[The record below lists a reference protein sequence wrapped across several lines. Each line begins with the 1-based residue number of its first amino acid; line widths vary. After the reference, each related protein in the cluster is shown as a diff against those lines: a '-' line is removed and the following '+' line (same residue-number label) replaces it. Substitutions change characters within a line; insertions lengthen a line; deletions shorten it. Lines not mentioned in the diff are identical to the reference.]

1 VDSSLR
7 QTVDD
12 IHSPD
17 AEARNR
23 AFSAIIEATD
33 DPVDWAYEIWDG
45 TVADLRHTDNH
56 VRAIAAQLLCNL
68 AKSDPDRRI
77 VDDFPALLEVTRD
90 ARFVTARHCLQALWK
105 VGAAGARQRAV
116 YRDGLMHRFDE
127 CRAEKNW
134 SLIRNDILQS
144 MRNTCD
150 ATADEDLRTTA
161 RELIESETD
170 DKYRKKYARI
180 WKD

>member
-1 VDSSLR
+1 M
-7 QTVDD
+7 
-12 IHSPD
+12 
-17 AEARNR
+17 
-23 AFSAIIEATD
+23 
-33 DPVDWAYEIWDG
+33 
-45 TVADLRHTDNH
+45 
-56 VRAIAAQLLCNL
+56 
-68 AKSDPDRRI
+68 
-77 VDDFPALLEVTRD
+77 
-90 ARFVTARHCLQALWK
+90 TARHCLQALWK
-105 VGAAGARQRAV
+105 VGAAGAPQRAV

-170 DKYRKKYARI
+170 DNYRKNYARI
-180 WKD
+180 WKG